1 VSCPSSFADW
11 IGLMI
16 AAARWPARRDPAKSH
31 LLRARTTGVI
41 HGNSELVV
49 SAKRSQT
56 EPIKFQKKDLGLPST
71 AFVENHY
78 VVKVLRALCDVDLTR
93 NY

>member
-1 VSCPSSFADW
+1 
-11 IGLMI
+11 MI

-31 LLRARTTGVI
+31 LLRARATGVI

-56 EPIKFQKKDLGLPST
+56 EPIKFQKKIWDCQARRSSKT
-71 AFVENHY
+71 T
-78 VVKVLRALCDVDLTR
+78 KVLRALCDVDLTR